1 MALAVHQASG
11 LRTQLTAQLA
21 QTMRLLQL
29 STAELAAL
37 IASELATNP
46 ALEVVR
52 ESHCPHCGRRLR
64 ILACPIC
71 DRRASAADEPIVYLS
86 ARSARA
92 RDNAFTDDI
101 ELRATETLADYVW
114 RQIAPVLAI
123 DDQPMADYL
132 LANLDEHGFLLE
144 TPENCAEILNV
155 PVERVL
161 NILSLIQRADPVGI
175 GARDVRESLL
185 IQLDSLESDEPNRML
200 VHTLIA
206 DHWEQL
212 GHQQL
217 KPLASQVHVTLA
229 DIEGAVN
236 FIRRNLTPY
245 PAQTYWGNRRG
256 QPVEATYTEPDA
268 IIHASLDGH
277 DEPLSIELFSP
288 VAGWLHVNDAFKSAL
303 DSCPV
308 ADRQRLTECV
318 EQAGLLVRSLQQRTT
333 TLRRVLEAIG
343 REQRAYLIGAE
354 DDPKPMTRA
363 RLAQQLTVHESTVSR
378 AVADKLVA
386 LPTGRVVPF
395 DHFFDQSLAA
405 RRALKAIIA
414 AEERPLSD
422 EELVQQ
428 LAKQGHVV
436 ARRTIA
442 KYREIENIPTA
453 LERKTN
459 RRFSSGT
466 ANTMANA

>member
-1 MALAVHQASG
+1 MALAVHQAMG
-11 LRTQLTAQLA
+11 QRTQLTAQLA

-37 IASELATNP
+37 TSTELATNP

-52 ESHCPHCGRRLR
+52 EGHCPHCGRRLKT
-64 ILACPIC
+64 LACPIC

-86 ARSARA
+86 ARSARV
-92 RDNAFTDDI
+92 RDNAFTDEI

-114 RQIAPVLAI
+114 RQIAPALAS
-123 DDQPMADYL
+123 DDHPVADYL
-132 LANLDEHGFLLE
+132 LANLDEHGFALE

-155 PVERVL
+155 PFERVL

-185 IQLDSLESDEPNRML
+185 IQLASLDSDETDRIL

-217 KPLASQVHVTLA
+217 KLLASQLHVTLA

-256 QPVEATYTEPDA
+256 QPVEATYVEPDA
-268 IIHASLDGH
+268 IIHAPEDR
-277 DEPLSIELFSP
+277 DAPLSIELFSP
-288 VAGWLHVNDAFKSAL
+288 VAGWLRVNDAFKAAL
-303 DSCPV
+303 DDCPA
-308 ADRQRLTECV
+308 ADRRRLSECV
-318 EQAGLLVRSLQQRTT
+318 EQAELLVRGLQQRTT

-343 REQRAYLIGAE
+343 REQRAYLMGAE
-354 DDPKPMTRA
+354 HDPKPMTRA
-363 RLAQQLTVHESTVSR
+363 RLARQLNVHESTVSR

-386 LPTGRVVPF
+386 LPTGRVVPL

-405 RRALKAIIA
+405 RRALKTIIA
-414 AEERPLSD
+414 AEERPLTD
-422 EELVQQ
+422 EELVQH

-442 KYREIENIPTA
+442 KYREIENIPPA
-453 LERKTN
+453 PERTKN
-459 RRFSSGT
+459 LRFSIST
-466 ANTMANA
+466 ASTKATA

>member
-1 MALAVHQASG
+1 MALAVHQALG
-11 LRTQLTAQLA
+11 LRIQLTAQLA

-46 ALEVVR
+46 ALEVAT

-64 ILACPIC
+64 TLACPIC
-71 DRRASAADEPIVYLS
+71 DRRASAADEPIVYL
-86 ARSARA
+86 AVRSAPE
-92 RDNAFTDDI
+92 RDNAFTDGS
-101 ELRATETLADYVW
+101 EPCASETLADYVW
-114 RQIAPVLAI
+114 RQIVPALAI
-123 DDQPMADYL
+123 DDQPIADYL
-132 LANLDEHGFLLE
+132 LANLGEHGFLLE

-155 PVERVL
+155 PFERVL

-185 IQLDSLESDEPNRML
+185 IQLDSLESDETNRML

-256 QPVEATYTEPDA
+256 QPVEAIYVEPDA
-268 IIHASLDGH
+268 IIHVPEDRSA
-277 DEPLSIELFSP
+277 PLSIELFSP
-288 VAGWLHVNDAFKSAL
+288 VAGWLRVNDAFKAAL
-303 DSCPV
+303 DDCPA
-308 ADRQRLTECV
+308 ADRRRLIECV
-318 EQAGLLVRSLQQRTT
+318 EQAELLVRGLQQRTT

-343 REQRAYLIGAE
+343 REQRAYLMGAE
-354 DDPKPMTRA
+354 HDPRPMTRA
-363 RLAQQLTVHESTVSR
+363 RLARQLNVHESTVSR
-378 AVADKLVA
+378 AVVDKLVA
-386 LPTGRVVPF
+386 LPTGRVVPL

-414 AEERPLSD
+414 SEERPLTD
-422 EELVQQ
+422 EELVQH
-428 LAKQGHVV
+428 LSKQGHVV

-442 KYREIENIPTA
+442 KYREIENIPPA
-453 LERKTN
+453 PERTKN
-459 RRFSSGT
+459 LRFSMST
-466 ANTMANA
+466 ASTMAHA